1 MTIIDVAVIDLDDAD
16 MINDETR
23 DEMYKEFDRLEKE
36 QRRVW

>member
-23 DEMYKEFDRLEKE
+23 DEMYKEVDRLEKE

>member
-16 MINDETR
+16 MGEDETR
-23 DEMYKEFDRLEKE
+23 DEMYKEVDRLEKE